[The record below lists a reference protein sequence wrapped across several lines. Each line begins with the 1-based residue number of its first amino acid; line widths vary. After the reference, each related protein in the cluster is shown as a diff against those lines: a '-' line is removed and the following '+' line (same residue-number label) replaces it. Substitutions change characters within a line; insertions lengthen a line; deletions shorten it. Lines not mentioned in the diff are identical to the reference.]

1 MNKIFTIILAASIT
15 AVSACSASPDK
26 SANREYVAASL
37 EVSRAAQAYDA
48 ADYAAAKK
56 LCDSAAAKVAKILSD
71 YPESEIAVRIVS
83 DPQLRLGGV
92 EYQWFCKKLPEK
104 LRLLTDP
111 KFEKLGLLWPVLVN
125 ANLRPDDV
133 REAARFAKDQSRRA
147 ENDAQKAQY
156 DSLVK
161 SLSEICPAANSGVET
176 RTTSAAAAAQK
187 PAAEKEKT
195 VEPKKIADK
204 KFFLDDA
211 KTKAAIV
218 GYDISVVAKLAEMSR
233 AAKADS
239 DETFAE
245 FKKLLDTARANIA
258 KISNAHTRDSANSQL
273 VEIYADAGLGGDA
286 VEIAKSVSDPQLF
299 ESAFLKTAD
308 AAGKSEN
315 YMQAIALASRLP
327 EGARKNEFLAK
338 IAGAVAER
346 GYFGAAGSVLD
357 TVKDAH
363 ARELGYARLLLCAKT
378 PMQKKSAASK
388 ISPENFEAL
397 AKISETL
404 RGRADF
410 DSGNPADRAAV
421 LADFAKIVSDA
432 DKQLAGK
439 TIALAVSTLPKGGD
453 ISECAVPIAEYF
465 AAVGEPEKG
474 LNFVLENLFRLSKFP
489 PESICSLSASVAKT
503 DGKLAAEGFKAA
515 AVHGTMNPVKFAEYI
530 VRSGLSSSAQI
541 EVLKAFLPKFGR

>member
-1 MNKIFTIILAASIT
+1 MNKIFTIILAASIA

-48 ADYAAAKK
+48 ADYAVAKK

-104 LRLLTDP
+104 LELLTDP
-111 KFEKLGLLWPVLVN
+111 KFGKLGFLWPVLVN

-133 REAARFAKDQSRRA
+133 REAARFAKDQSSRA
-147 ENDAQKAQY
+147 KSDPQKAQY

-378 PMQKKSAASK
+378 PMQKKSAAAK

-432 DKQLAGK
+432 DKQLADK

>member
-37 EVSRAAQAYDA
+37 EVSRAAQAFDA
-48 ADYAAAKK
+48 ADYAVAKK

-104 LRLLTDP
+104 LGLLTDP

-161 SLSEICPAANSGVET
+161 SLSEICPAANAGVDT
-176 RTTSAAAAAQK
+176 RTTPAAATAPK
-187 PAAEKEKT
+187 PATEKEKT

-245 FKKLLDTARANIA
+245 FKKLLDIARANIA
-258 KISNAHTRDSANSQL
+258 KISNANTRDSANSQL

-286 VEIAKSVSDPQLF
+286 VEIAKSISDPQLF

-378 PMQKKSAASK
+378 PMQKKSAAAK

-410 DSGNPADRAAV
+410 DSENPADRAAV
-421 LADFAKIVSDA
+421 LADFAKVVFDA
-432 DKQLAGK
+432 DKQLADK

-503 DGKLAAEGFKAA
+503 NGKLAAEGFKAA
-515 AVHGTMNPVKFAEYI
+515 AVHGAMNPVKFAECV

>member
-48 ADYAAAKK
+48 ADYAVAKK

-104 LRLLTDP
+104 LELLTDP
-111 KFEKLGLLWPVLVN
+111 KFGKLGLLWPVLVN

-363 ARELGYARLLLCAKT
+363 ARELGYARLLLCANT
-378 PMQKKSAASK
+378 PMQKKSAAAK

-432 DKQLAGK
+432 DKHLADK

>member
-48 ADYAAAKK
+48 ADYAVAKK

-104 LRLLTDP
+104 LGLLTDP
-111 KFEKLGLLWPVLVN
+111 KFGKLGLLWPVLVN

-404 RGRADF
+404 RGRTDF
-410 DSGNPADRAAV
+410 DSENPADRAAV

-432 DKQLAGK
+432 DKQLADK

-489 PESICSLSASVAKT
+489 PESICALSASVAKT

-530 VRSGLSSSAQI
+530 VRSGLPSSAQI

>member
-1 MNKIFTIILAASIT
+1 MNKIFTIILAASIA

-48 ADYAAAKK
+48 ADYAVAKK

-104 LRLLTDP
+104 LELLTDP

-161 SLSEICPAANSGVET
+161 SLSEICPAANAGVDT
-176 RTTSAAAAAQK
+176 RTNPAAATAPK
-187 PAAEKEKT
+187 PATEKEKT

-204 KFFLDDA
+204 KFFLNDA

-218 GYDISVVAKLAEMSR
+218 GYDISVVTKLAEMSR

-245 FKKLLDTARANIA
+245 FKKLLDIARANIA
-258 KISNAHTRDSANSQL
+258 KISNANTRDSANSQL

-378 PMQKKSAASK
+378 SMQKKSAAAK

-410 DSGNPADRAAV
+410 DSENPADRAAV
-421 LADFAKIVSDA
+421 LADFAKVVSDA
-432 DKQLAGK
+432 DKQLADK

-503 DGKLAAEGFKAA
+503 NGKLAAEGFKAA
-515 AVHGTMNPVKFAEYI
+515 AVHGTMNPVKFAESV
-530 VRSGLSSSAQI
+530 VRSGLPSSAQI

>member
-48 ADYAAAKK
+48 ADYAVAKK

-104 LRLLTDP
+104 LGLLTDP

-176 RTTSAAAAAQK
+176 RTTSAAATAPK

-245 FKKLLDTARANIA
+245 FKKLLDIARANIA

-378 PMQKKSAASK
+378 PMQKKSAAAK

-397 AKISETL
+397 AKISETR

-421 LADFAKIVSDA
+421 LADFAKVVSDA
-432 DKQLAGK
+432 DKQLADK

>member
-1 MNKIFTIILAASIT
+1 MNKIFTIILAASIA

-104 LRLLTDP
+104 LGLLTDP

-187 PAAEKEKT
+187 PVAEKEKT

-432 DKQLAGK
+432 DKQLADK

-489 PESICSLSASVAKT
+489 PESICALSASVAKT

>member
-37 EVSRAAQAYDA
+37 EVSRAAQAFDA
-48 ADYAAAKK
+48 ADYAVAKK

-104 LRLLTDP
+104 LGLLTDP

-161 SLSEICPAANSGVET
+161 SLSEICPAANAGVDT
-176 RTTSAAAAAQK
+176 RTNPAAATAPK
-187 PAAEKEKT
+187 PATEKEKT

-204 KFFLDDA
+204 KFFLNDA

-245 FKKLLDTARANIA
+245 FKKLLDIARANIA

-378 PMQKKSAASK
+378 SMQKKSAAAK

-410 DSGNPADRAAV
+410 DSENPADRAAV
-421 LADFAKIVSDA
+421 LADFAKVVSDA
-432 DKQLAGK
+432 DKQLADK

-503 DGKLAAEGFKAA
+503 NGKLAAEGFKAA
-515 AVHGTMNPVKFAEYI
+515 AVHGTMNPVKFAESV
-530 VRSGLSSSAQI
+530 VRSGLPNSAQI
-541 EVLKAFLPKFGR
+541 EVLKTFLPKFGR

>member
-1 MNKIFTIILAASIT
+1 MNKIFTIILAASIA

-104 LRLLTDP
+104 LGLLTDP

-125 ANLRPDDV
+125 GNLRPDDV
-133 REAARFAKDQSRRA
+133 REAARFAKEQSGRA

-161 SLSEICPAANSGVET
+161 SLSEICPAANAGVDT
-176 RTTSAAAAAQK
+176 RTTAATAAAPK

-245 FKKLLDTARANIA
+245 FKKLLDIARANIA

-315 YMQAIALASRLP
+315 YMQAIALTSRLP
-327 EGARKNEFLAK
+327 DGARKNEFLAK

-378 PMQKKSAASK
+378 PMQKKSAAAK

-397 AKISETL
+397 AKISESL
-404 RGRADF
+404 RGRAGF
-410 DSGNPADRAAV
+410 DSENPADRAAV
-421 LADFAKIVSDA
+421 LADFAKVVSDA
-432 DKQLAGK
+432 DKQLADK
-439 TIALAVSTLPKGGD
+439 TIALAVSSLPKSGD

-489 PESICSLSASVAKT
+489 PESICSLSASVAK
-503 DGKLAAEGFKAA
+503 GNEKLAVEGFKAA
-515 AVHGTMNPVKFAEYI
+515 AVHGAMNPVKFAECV
-530 VRSGLSSSAQI
+530 VRSGLPSLAQT
-541 EVLKAFLPKFGR
+541 EVLKTFLPKFGR